1 LSLCKDICLLARHL
15 HKTFNT
21 LGVSHPVPHYS
32 YIRARLVWRR
42 RKHDKTTEGCLQHWP
57 FLKRSRRDVSSLDC
71 QCYGGWR
78 LDCRHVV
85 TLPLSWWDII
95 LQPTPCWRWSV
106 DASVHDY
113 LHERDLVALTRKPE
127 RTTSYHYLWARVAI
141 GNDYVGWSSLM
152 SVSTPPVLWDGV
164 TARWGAAPHSEHRF
178 PAPSSK
184 LCQIWLRHSISPR
197 SCPATRSAPSGR
209 FRY

>member
-1 LSLCKDICLLARHL
+1 MSLCREISLLARHL

-21 LGVSHPVPHYS
+21 LGVSHPVTHYS

-42 RKHDKTTEGCLQHWP
+42 RKNDKTTEGCLQHWP

-78 LDCRHVV
+78 LDCRPVV
-85 TLPLSWWDII
+85 TLPLGWWDII

-106 DASVHDY
+106 DASVHDF
-113 LHERDLVALTRKPE
+113 LHERDLVALTWKPE
-127 RTTSYHYLWARVAI
+127 RTTSYHYLCARVAI

-152 SVSTPPVLWDGV
+152 SVSTPPVLWDRHRQVRGGECALLGWEGGSLTSYSAV
-164 TARWGAAPHSEHRF
+164 TFIALSRKR
-178 PAPSSK
+178 PSN
-184 LCQIWLRHSISPR
+184 C
-197 SCPATRSAPSGR
+197 TVM
-209 FRY
+209 